1 MASED
6 LLQPGHVV
14 KERWKVVRK
23 IGGGGFGEIY
33 EGQDLITREQVALKV
48 ESARQPKQVLKMEV
62 AVLKK
67 LQGKEHVC
75 RFIGCGRND
84 RFNYVVMQL
93 QGKNLAELRRAQ
105 PRGAFSL
112 STTLRLGLQILKAIE
127 SIHSVGFLHRDIKP
141 SNFSIGRLP
150 YNCRRVYMLDF
161 GLARQYTTGTG
172 EVRCPRAAAGFRG
185 TVRYASINAHR
196 NREMG
201 RHDDLWSLFYM
212 LVEFVNGQLPWRKI
226 KDKEQVGLTKEKYD
240 HRILLKHLPSD
251 LKQFLEHI
259 QSLTYADRPDYGMII
274 SLFER
279 CMKRRGVKES
289 DPYDWEKV
297 DAVTANNQANSHV
310 QVKNE
315 FIQGNVTQMT
325 VAASNASGTEY
336 VRRRNEIDT
345 APLAATEPVHVKEKV
360 DKNCNT
366 QQPENNLQN
375 MNICNQNSSPKT
387 GVVASAVGRVNNSI
401 DQQQPGQV
409 IFHAQGEQTINVTK
423 SATSVAVVT
432 LSNCGD
438 GASQNK
444 LQPQQSHQSAKQ
456 QVANKSNVLTVNQNN
471 LTTIHPMSYQP
482 IIMDATF
489 DEGTTSISLQAR
501 LRKRGQSGDDG
512 VLSANLSRVDDQQNF
527 EHASGIG
534 GGGSSAIEP
543 IAKKNTPLEQSNAGE
558 ELFAKNLYASLR
570 TGENNLPS
578 FCNKRSKGI
587 SILASS
593 DEEPKTTYGRLR
605 VLTAPT
611 SSAQEMLVA
620 GVYNETNSP
629 NEHDPSA
636 FSFDAATGVV
646 MTAQRILNSGSG
658 SHRQITPPILPTRRC
673 NTSTNLKPSCV
684 TASTQRLNSGIVCA
698 NRGSGGEHSITQF
711 ALIDD
716 ENVSALQQVTRGGG
730 ALTLASQWKSQFD
743 DSEDTTDNEW
753 KQEGQSPVHNMKQ
766 NFISQSHPNFAVAPI
781 KHPVQP
787 GTNVKS
793 SKNGNTSEP
802 KGEHARNASLHEI
815 STGKR
820 KKHNLNIVGIE
831 NYERVRNSIPH
842 CWSEP
847 AMGNVLRRD
856 LKPPI
861 VQQAAFD
868 NIIYRMDVARN
879 VCVREVFFEAA
890 ISHDDAKGTVATAAA
905 TDDLKNGSSNSTNKH
920 RNSLPNVALS
930 EIINAEQIKTVES
943 KVIVPQSSS
952 TKGDNQHQ
960 LWIAQVRE
968 KSVCDPT
975 VNSPTCQAAE
985 QQLSN
990 FGVRS
995 SDAANSLCK
1004 EGAMQNEGCVSG
1016 RLEIRMIQKENSN
1029 PEESIYYDAFAATPT
1044 KMQSQHQS
1052 RKTANTRNAI
1062 DSDEGGNGNSL
1073 KHRDGDRSKQPVL
1086 TQTSEHVGDNK
1097 NVILNKKPAA
1107 SLTGHGNGVINL
1119 DNLSTACTKT
1129 GDIQNDT
1136 ISDSNPTKGA
1146 ANFYSNV
1153 TTVTATSGSASKI
1166 PVLNVNLRPVKCTSW
1181 TGGDLTS
1188 SQPQYQQPNS
1198 SNSNKAFHNIIDSI
1212 VVVNATNKHDIIS
1225 DAYQHTDIAELT
1237 PALRRRR
1244 DPADKYTADPAQP
1257 NLRFSRPYSKN
1268 SSRIRGV
1275 PTMFLG
1281 QFEDG
1286 STDNSEDQHVSGG
1299 SGGVISVEA
1308 TSAPLRIA
1316 DTEQAATSTAPA
1328 LFEDNEQLQ
1337 GKRTEKDVLLLNLVQ
1352 DFNQMD
1358 SPMIR
1363 NDITP
1368 PPGAPKLE
1376 NSARLRRY
1384 RHNID

>member
-753 KQEGQSPVHNMKQ
+753 KQEGQ
-766 NFISQSHPNFAVAPI
+766 
-781 KHPVQP
+781 
-787 GTNVKS
+787 
-793 SKNGNTSEP
+793 
-802 KGEHARNASLHEI
+802 
-815 STGKR
+815 
-820 KKHNLNIVGIE
+820 
-831 NYERVRNSIPH
+831 
-842 CWSEP
+842 
-847 AMGNVLRRD
+847 
-856 LKPPI
+856 
-861 VQQAAFD
+861 
-868 NIIYRMDVARN
+868 IYRMDVARN